1 MKYNINCIYNYYD
14 TLLSEWS
21 KWNKDLLV
29 GSFDDDAS
37 NLSEALG
44 ITSSDGRS
52 RAKELFR
59 IGLLTHELTKGMEA
73 LNSAKKGEN
82 LQSRLGFISALLYQG
97 YNEYRTESIFKSIAA
112 LNAIFSLAQPI
123 EIEGISISV
132 NTVVHRLLE
141 TFPLQE
147 GYDRTQWIRYLVSG
161 FCCELKMARDSKGIL
176 DYVKGDC
183 ANISLR
189 IIENNSDIARCTIND
204 INSLM
209 KAIDDKVSLT
219 NIYHQ
224 KMALFLLG
232 STKDAEPRGF
242 YGIAD
247 KYFQDFLQEA
257 YSVESSDV
265 INTPFKGLYI
275 DDECSECQKPQIL
288 EVLKQIC
295 IDNPSFA
302 KEYKKVMKSIEEGA
316 IEALMYITDKPKS
329 AFEKIWIPK
338 DSSIP
343 VDEYVDY
350 LTALRTK
357 PFLLLAGISG
367 TGKSRKVQEL
377 AFMSCPEV
385 FREKDSTTPGN
396 YCLIEVKPN
405 WHDSTELLGY
415 YSALS
420 GRYELTDFIRFTYK
434 ALMHYDTP
442 FFLCLDEMNLAPV
455 EQYFAEYLSVLETR
469 KRVVIDGIVRILT
482 EPLLT
487 KDKFSNCS
495 IKEKE
500 LKILEDCT
508 SDGDHYDDKKLYSP
522 DDAEIIAYLIKNGL
536 HLPDNLFVIGTVNM
550 DDTTH
555 QFSRKVIDRAF
566 TIEMNG
572 GKMEEMFSADNRKS
586 LEYSSDPLPL
596 SAFKSE
602 FVRAYEVLEDKRF
615 AKYADIITTRI
626 PELLGNSDGTASED
640 SINGILNG
648 TPFRVSYRV
657 QNELVLYLS
666 VLIENAGFP
675 DDIEPLIG
683 EATLAIL
690 MEKVLPRIQGEQKQL
705 ETKGKDGKASNVLK
719 DMKSFVET
727 HFKPSDETVPEIYD
741 KVIKKLDEMDGK
753 LSGYYTNFF

>member
-1 MKYNINCIYNYYD
+1 MDSKTRIKNYIKNNFPEWEKVDFSEFDEVVDFDKDYSELYRINNEEVI
-14 TLLSEWS
+14 L
-21 KWNKDLLV
+21 
-29 GSFDDDAS
+29 
-37 NLSEALG
+37 
-44 ITSSDGRS
+44 
-52 RAKELFR
+52 
-59 IGLLTHELTKGMEA
+59 
-73 LNSAKKGEN
+73 
-82 LQSRLGFISALLYQG
+82 ISYT
-97 YNEYRTESIFKSIAA
+97 N
-112 LNAIFSLAQPI
+112 
-123 EIEGISISV
+123 ISITGS
-132 NTVVHRLLE
+132 
-141 TFPLQE
+141 
-147 GYDRTQWIRYLVSG
+147 DR
-161 FCCELKMARDSKGIL
+161 
-176 DYVKGDC
+176 
-183 ANISLR
+183 
-189 IIENNSDIARCTIND
+189 
-204 INSLM
+204 
-209 KAIDDKVSLT
+209 
-219 NIYHQ
+219 
-224 KMALFLLG
+224 
-232 STKDAEPRGF
+232 P
-242 YGIAD
+242 
-247 KYFQDFLQEA
+247 
-257 YSVESSDV
+257 
-265 INTPFKGLYI
+265 
-275 DDECSECQKPQIL
+275 KPQL
-288 EVLKQIC
+288 RVFL
-295 IDNPSFA
+295 D
-302 KEYKKVMKSIEEGA
+302 EYKKPFYFAKKHQLRFYLFSIFTKEDEMARGLNNFNPKDYIISIETNLDSEGSRRDLRSIYDYA
-316 IEALMYITDKPKS
+316 DTKLNGKKFLKCSRSNYKADINQASFIYIGSIDSPEKTTFENFINIFDSRPYLNSTSSGLKVVSTIEHVPLTDTPY
-329 AFEKIWIPK
+329 FQF
-338 DSSIP
+338 
-343 VDEYVDY
+343 

-367 TGKSRKVQEL
+367 TGKSQKVQEL
-377 AFMSCPEV
+377 AFMSCPEEL
-385 FREKDSTTPGN
+385 RETDSTTPGN

-434 ALMHYDTP
+434 ALTNPNTP

-469 KRVVIDGIVRILT
+469 KRTIADGEVRILT

-495 IKEKE
+495 LREKE
-500 LKILEDCT
+500 LKIREGYT
-508 SDGDHYDDKKLYSP
+508 SDGDEYDEIPLYSTE
-522 DDAEIIAYLIKNGL
+522 DAEIIAYLKNNGL
-536 HLPDNLFVIGTVNM
+536 HQPDNLFVIGTVNM

-572 GKMEEMFSADNRKS
+572 GKMGEMFSTESRNN
-586 LEYSSDPLPL
+586 LEYRAEPLPL

-675 DDIEPLIG
+675 DNIELLIG

-705 ETKGKDGKASNVLK
+705 ETKGGKSNVLK